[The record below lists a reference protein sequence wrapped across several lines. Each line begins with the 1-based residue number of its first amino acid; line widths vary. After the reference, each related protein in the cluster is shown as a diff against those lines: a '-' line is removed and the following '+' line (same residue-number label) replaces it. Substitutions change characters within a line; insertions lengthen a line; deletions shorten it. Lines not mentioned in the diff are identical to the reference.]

1 MKQHEGYR
9 LVEVEDLDAAVT
21 WAAGIE
27 PEDKNDPAKVEEI
40 KLLRDVLVTGLTYAR
55 VVAANMGGLPCFEE
69 GQTPEERQAAMAAA
83 AKMARRPDG
92 KTGKNRRKRGK
103 K

>member
-21 WAAGIE
+21 WAAGIQAE
-27 PEDKNDPAKVEEI
+27 DPEKAEEI
-40 KLLRDVLVTGLTYAR
+40 KVLRDVLVTGLTYAR
-55 VVAANMGGLPCFEE
+55 VVATNMGGLPCFEE

-92 KTGKNRRKRGK
+92 KTGKNRGKREK

>member
-9 LVEVEDLDAAVT
+9 LVEVEDLDTAVT
-21 WAAGIE
+21 WAAGIRAE
-27 PEDKNDPAKVEEI
+27 DPEKAEEI
-40 KLLRDVLVTGLTYAR
+40 KVLRDVLVTGLTYAR

>member
-1 MKQHEGYR
+1 MKQHKGYK

-27 PEDKNDPAKVEEI
+27 PEDKSDPAKVTEI

-92 KTGKNRRKRGK
+92 KTGKHRGKRGK

>member
-21 WAAGIE
+21 WAAGIRAE
-27 PEDKNDPAKVEEI
+27 DPEKAEEI
-40 KLLRDVLVTGLTYAR
+40 KVLRDVLVTGLTYAR

>member
-1 MKQHEGYR
+1 MKQYQGYR

-21 WAAGIE
+21 WAAGIQAE
-27 PEDKNDPAKVEEI
+27 DPEKADEI
-40 KLLRDVLVTGLTYAR
+40 KVLRDVLTTGLTYAR
-55 VVAANMGGLPCFEE
+55 VVAANMGGLPCFED
-69 GQTPEERQAAMAAA
+69 GQTLEERQAAMMAAA
-83 AKMARRPDG
+83 RMARRPDG

>member
-1 MKQHEGYR
+1 MKQHKGYR

-21 WAAGIE
+21 WAAGIQAE
-27 PEDKNDPAKVEEI
+27 DPEKADEI
-40 KLLRDVLVTGLTYAR
+40 KVLRDVLTTGLTYAR

-92 KTGKNRRKRGK
+92 KIGKNRGKRGK